1 MAKIERICK
10 NFDKKFD
17 VQFHTVRRKEKD
29 NKDKKTIYT
38 EGC

>member
-17 VQFHTVRRKEKD
+17 VQFHTVRKEKD